1 MSLYRIIGIFCILPI
16 IISKQTET
24 IPTDIK
30 IWETG
35 ISFDKIFIIRS
46 SNAKLAIATVIK
58 KIPRRFSNFSPNLK
72 IKTAFYRLF
81 LINYDLR

>member
-1 MSLYRIIGIFCILPI
+1 MSLDLIIGIFCILPI
-16 IISKQTET
+16 IINRQTET
-24 IPTDIK
+24 IPTDIR

-58 KIPRRFSNFSPNLK
+58 KIPRRFSKFFPYFS
-72 IKTAFYRLF
+72 
-81 LINYDLR
+81 

>member
-1 MSLYRIIGIFCILPI
+1 MSLDLIIGIFCILQI
-16 IISKQTET
+16 IINRQTET
-24 IPTDIK
+24 IPTDIR

-58 KIPRRFSNFSPNLK
+58 KIPRRFSNFSPYLS
-72 IKTAFYRLF
+72 
-81 LINYDLR
+81 

>member
-1 MSLYRIIGIFCILPI
+1 MSLDLIIGIFCILPI
-16 IISKQTET
+16 MSNKQTET
-24 IPTDIK
+24 IPTDIR

-58 KIPRRFSNFSPNLK
+58 KIPRRFSNFSPYLS
-72 IKTAFYRLF
+72 
-81 LINYDLR
+81 

>member
-1 MSLYRIIGIFCILPI
+1 MSLDLIIGIFCILPI
-16 IISKQTET
+16 IINRQTET
-24 IPTDIK
+24 IPTDIR

-58 KIPRRFSNFSPNLK
+58 KIPRRFSKFSPY
-72 IKTAFYRLF
+72 FS
-81 LINYDLR
+81 

>member
-58 KIPRRFSNFSPNLK
+58 KIPRRFSNSSLYFS
-72 IKTAFYRLF
+72 
-81 LINYDLR
+81 

>member
-1 MSLYRIIGIFCILPI
+1 MSLDRIIGIFCILPMI
-16 IISKQTET
+16 INKQTET
-24 IPTDIK
+24 NPTDIR

-58 KIPRRFSNFSPNLK
+58 KIPRRFSKFSPY
-72 IKTAFYRLF
+72 FS
-81 LINYDLR
+81 